1 MQELLTIFFEK
12 GKVEKKILLWKE
24 LLVMTRKLYYEDSH
38 IRHFTAKVLSCE
50 QGKEHYEV
58 VLDQTAFF
66 PGGGGQLPD
75 TGGMNMA
82 RVVGAKEVGEDV
94 VHYVTAPMTVG
105 SMVECRLN
113 WNQRL
118 RRMQNHSGE
127 HVLSGIIHSKYG
139 FENVGFHMGD
149 DFITVDYSG
158 ELGAGQVYEIER
170 ECNLAIA
177 ANVPITCTFP
187 DKATLDAMEYRSKKE
202 LQGAVRIVNVEGY
215 DTCACCAPH
224 VHYTGQIG
232 MIKIYSWARHRGGT
246 RLTMLCGMDALDD
259 YNARC
264 ANISAISGLLSA
276 KPMEVSQATA
286 RLWKEHEELKYKLN
300 GLYMKLTENKIAA
313 LEETEG
319 NLVLFESDLDMDN
332 LRNLMNAAK
341 DKCTGIAAGFI
352 GDDENGYRYIIA
364 SKAVDLRAKSKEI
377 NAAIDGKG
385 GGQKEMIQGTAKAS
399 EAVIRKYFVG

>member
-1 MQELLTIFFEK
+1 MQELLTIFLEK

-105 SMVECRLN
+105 SVVECRLN

-177 ANVPITCTFP
+177 ANVPIHCTFP

-313 LEETEG
+313 LEETQG

-341 DKCTGIAAGFI
+341 EKCSGIAAGFI

-385 GGQKEMIQGTAKAS
+385 GGQKEMIQGTAKAK
-399 EAVIRKYFVG
+399 EEVIRKYFAG

>member
-1 MQELLTIFFEK
+1 
-12 GKVEKKILLWKE
+12 
-24 LLVMTRKLYYEDSH
+24 MTRKLYYEDSH
-38 IRHFTAKVLSCE
+38 IKQFTATVLSCE
-50 QGKEHYEV
+50 QGKNGWEV

-82 RVVGAKEVGEDV
+82 RVTGAKEQGEDV
-94 VHYVTAPMTVG
+94 VHFVTAPMTVG
-105 SMVECRLN
+105 SVVECRLN

-127 HVLSGIIHSKYG
+127 HVLSGIIHSRFGY
-139 FENVGFHMGD
+139 ENVGFHMGD

-158 ELGAGQVYEIER
+158 ELTTGQIYDIER
-170 ECNLAIA
+170 ACNLAIA
-177 ANVPITCTFP
+177 ANVPICCYYPTQ
-187 DKATLDAMEYRSKKE
+187 AELDALEYRSKKE

-224 VHYTGQIG
+224 VKHTGQIG
-232 MIKIYSWARHRGGT
+232 MLKIYSWTRHRGGV

-264 ANISAISGLLSA
+264 ANISSISGLLSA
-276 KPMEVSQATA
+276 KPMEVAQATA
-286 RLWKEHEELKYKLN
+286 RLWKEHEALKYKMN
-300 GLYMKLTENKIAA
+300 GLYKKLTEIKIAA

-319 NLVLFESDLDMDN
+319 NVVIFDGDLDMTN
-332 LRNLMNAAK
+332 LRELINAAK
-341 DKCTGIAAGFI
+341 EKCGGIAAGFI
-352 GDDENGYRYIIA
+352 GSDEEGYHYILG
-364 SKAVDLRAKSKEI
+364 SRTVDLRANAKTI
-377 NAAIDGKG
+377 NAAIGGKG

-399 EAVIRKYFVG
+399 EAEIRKYFEG